1 MPGGPV
7 PSRPASPLVLD
18 AWNYI
23 LDSLNMV
30 YEQFIGPLFFLLGQG
45 LNTLIL
51 QPLVFLQFPVSLQI
65 VTAGLIFAALSL
77 ILRRVVKIRE
87 HEMEFRRKFA
97 EKYSI
102 QEDIAKISDWKM
114 KSLMYDHVD
123 RELDEFFN
131 TYMAQKYVR
140 YVAVYLLP
148 LFMGEIWLNSVF
160 SPDNL
165 YDIHG
170 STYALPLPANSAGI
184 HGLTVSA
191 LFLLAW
197 LLGLIVF
204 ALAGKLIKKSD
215 KRKQSGA

>member
-1 MPGGPV
+1 
-7 PSRPASPLVLD
+7 
-18 AWNYI
+18 
-23 LDSLNMV
+23 MV

-45 LNTLIL
+45 LNILIL
-51 QPLVFLQFPVSLQI
+51 QPLVFLQLPVSLQI
-65 VTAGLIFAALSL
+65 VTAGFIFAAVSIFMRSVLK
-77 ILRRVVKIRE
+77 VQQ
-87 HEMEFRRKFA
+87 HEARFRRKFA

-102 QEDIAKISDWKM
+102 QDDISKISDWKI
-114 KSLMYDHVD
+114 KSLMYEYSD

-131 TYMAQKYVR
+131 TYMAEKYVR

-148 LFMGEIWLNSVF
+148 LFCGEIWLNSVF

-170 STYALPLPANSAGI
+170 SSYALPLPENSAGI

-197 LLGLIVF
+197 LSGLILLF
-204 ALAGKLIKKSD
+204 SARRLIRKSNKANNGKD
-215 KRKQSGA
+215 A

>member
-1 MPGGPV
+1 M
-7 PSRPASPLVLD
+7 D

-23 LDSLNMV
+23 LNSLNTV
-30 YEQFIGPLFFLLGQG
+30 YERFIGPLFFLLGQG
-45 LNTLIL
+45 LNSLIL

-65 VTAGLIFAALSL
+65 VTAAFLFAALSL
-77 ILRRVVKIRE
+77 FLRRVLKIKE
-87 HEMEFRRKFA
+87 HEAEFRRLFA

-102 QEDIAKISDWKM
+102 QGDIAKISDWKI
-114 KSLMYDHVD
+114 KSLMFEYADK
-123 RELDEFFN
+123 ELDEFFN

-148 LFMGEIWLNSVF
+148 LFTGEIWLNNVF

-170 STYALPLPANSAGI
+170 STFALPLPANSAGI

-197 LLGLIVF
+197 LLGLF
-204 ALAGKLIKKSD
+204 LFSLAGKLFKKSE
-215 KRKQSGA
+215 KKT

>member
-1 MPGGPV
+1 
-7 PSRPASPLVLD
+7 
-18 AWNYI
+18 
-23 LDSLNMV
+23 MV

-77 ILRRVVKIRE
+77 FLRHVLKIKE
-87 HEMEFRRKFA
+87 HDDEFRKKFA

-102 QEDIAKISDWKM
+102 QEDIAKLSDWKI
-114 KSLMYDHVD
+114 KSVMYEHVD
-123 RELDEFFN
+123 RELDEYFN
-131 TYMAQKYVR
+131 TYLAHKYAR
-140 YVAVYLLP
+140 YAAVYLLP
-148 LFMGEIWLNSVF
+148 LFMGEIWLNNVF

-170 STYALPLPANSAGI
+170 SSYVLPLPANSMGI

-197 LLGLIVF
+197 VLGLIVF
-204 ALAGKLIKKSD
+204 AMAGKLINKSD
-215 KRKQSGA
+215 KKK